1 MDIENRKI
9 EKISAR
15 VKLDLYNYFDWNDID
30 IHYTVIN
37 VDERNIYT
45 LSSDYEWQ
53 LIYWHHDMDL
63 SLKERLFSGV
73 QYWCNYS
80 DAYQKILTKLDKGN
94 KKIDIC
100 NRYNNLF
107 EIFSLN
113 ANHKVPY
120 EHLLT
125 LYQWRSI
132 VSEYAYKQWS
142 ENKTVALPLRQKI
155 ELDEPEP
162 IICRGKETSNFIR
175 FGQLSFSNKEALTIR
190 LLLSHRNIKEIS
202 RIQGCSEDEEY
213 RRLNNI
219 KKKLNCEMVS
229 QKECF
234 SVMKEHG
241 ITLASLEKLMPIN

>member
-1 MDIENRKI
+1 
-9 EKISAR
+9 
-15 VKLDLYNYFDWNDID
+15 
-30 IHYTVIN
+30 
-37 VDERNIYT
+37 
-45 LSSDYEWQ
+45 
-53 LIYWHHDMDL
+53 
-63 SLKERLFSGV
+63 
-73 QYWCNYS
+73 
-80 DAYQKILTKLDKGN
+80 
-94 KKIDIC
+94 
-100 NRYNNLF
+100 
-107 EIFSLN
+107 
-113 ANHKVPY
+113 
-120 EHLLT
+120 HLLT

-162 IICRGKETSNFIR
+162 IICRGKETPNFIR

-234 SVMKEHG
+234 SV
-241 ITLASLEKLMPIN
+241 

>member
-1 MDIENRKI
+1 MDIENNRM
-9 EKISAR
+9 EKISTR
-15 VKLDLYNYFDWNDID
+15 MKLDLYNYFDWNDIG

-63 SLKERLFSGV
+63 SLKERLFAGV
-73 QYWCNYS
+73 QYWSNYS

-94 KKIDIC
+94 KKIDFC

-120 EHLLT
+120 DHLLS
-125 LYQWRSI
+125 LYRWRSI
-132 VSEYAYKQWS
+132 VSEYAYEKWS

-155 ELDEPEP
+155 ELDETAP
-162 IICRGKETSNFIR
+162 IICRGNEISNYIR
-175 FGQLSFSNKEALTIR
+175 FGQLSFSNKEVLTIR
-190 LLLSHRNIKEIS
+190 LLLSHRNINEIS
-202 RIQGCSEDEEY
+202 RIQGCSEATENKCIL
-213 RRLNNI
+213 RI
-219 KKKLNCEMVS
+219 KEKLGCS
-229 QKECF
+229 YTSPSGLFQALKEN
-234 SVMKEHG
+234 G
-241 ITLASLEKLMPIN
+241 ITLACLESLVSYP

>member
-155 ELDEPEP
+155 ELYEPEP
-162 IICRGKETSNFIR
+162 IICRGKETPNFIR